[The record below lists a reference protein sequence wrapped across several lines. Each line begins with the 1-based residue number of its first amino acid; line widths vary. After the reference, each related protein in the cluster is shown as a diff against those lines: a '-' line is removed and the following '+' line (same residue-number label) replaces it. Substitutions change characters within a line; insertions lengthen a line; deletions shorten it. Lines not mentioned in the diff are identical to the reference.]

1 VSSAAQ
7 TPGSDDDTPRPPGR
21 NQARAALA
29 VALLAIVGAGALLL
43 AGRGAPV
50 AAGAATDATTLQPGA
65 ATATTPAPS
74 TTPAAISPAAT
85 AGTVTPVVV
94 AVAAP
99 TSGGTPAPA
108 TPDKPADEKL
118 EPGLTF
124 GVTSAAGGAADLRT
138 ARLAALYVP
147 DQESASPFIAPG
159 PFTATWEGYITKDI
173 WEKTTFSAEGSGA
186 LTVTLNDKAVLTC
199 PGPDLAGPTGTIR
212 VDKGRTRLR
221 ITYTAPA
228 TGVAR
233 ARLFWETRDIPR
245 EPVPPTVFVHNVADK
260 PFKAALK
267 QHHGLAQLGAL
278 RCTKCHQSDASAAA
292 GGLPELATDAPD
304 LREAGGQF
312 NAAWMARW
320 IADPQAV
327 RPGAAM
333 PRLLH
338 GADAPQAAA
347 DIAAFLATLGK
358 AADFTASD
366 EQRIAGGYTFT
377 KLGCVACHAP
387 AGDTPAHIS
396 LAGVKAKWQP
406 AALAEF
412 LKQPNKHYAWIR
424 MPTFGFTD
432 DEAKQLAAFVLA
444 RADKDAEK
452 DGKTLAGDA
461 ARGKALVASS
471 GCAGCH
477 QLGDG
482 FAAPPAPKLADLA
495 GKTAGGCLATGGD
508 EVARGKAPEF
518 TLSGPDISGLRAI
531 LATDLAALK
540 RRSLPEFAERRFAAL
555 RCIACHTRDNA
566 EALLTDYKPEADKIL
581 ADLPPKPD
589 AANTDGATGAFE
601 QPRPLLTFIGD
612 KLRPEWA
619 AKFIAGELK
628 WRPRPWLQMRM
639 PAFPAAADLLAQGFS
654 LEHGLP
660 PVTPADPVVSDPP
673 ASFGKDLTGPN
684 GGFNCSGC
692 HGIGSAAPTAVF
704 EAPGVNL
711 GYATQRLQ
719 KDYYHR
725 WLRAPLRFDP
735 LTRMPQF
742 STDGT
747 TPIANILDGKA
758 KDQFESIWG
767 YLVEVAKGTDYVH

>member
-1 VSSAAQ
+1 HATSATSQAPGT
-7 TPGSDDDTPRPPGR
+7 TP
-21 NQARAALA
+21 
-29 VALLAIVGAGALLL
+29 
-43 AGRGAPV
+43 
-50 AAGAATDATTLQPGA
+50 
-65 ATATTPAPS
+65 ATATTTAASGTPVAITPPPAPS
-74 TTPAAISPAAT
+74 
-85 AGTVTPVVV
+85 
-94 AVAAP
+94 
-99 TSGGTPAPA
+99 GTPAPA
-108 TPDKPADEKL
+108 TSDKPADEKL

-124 GVTSAAGGAADLRT
+124 GVTSAAGGATDLRS

-147 DQESASPFIAPG
+147 DQESASPFVAPG
-159 PFTATWEGYITKDI
+159 PFTATWEGYISKDI

-186 LTVTLNDKAVLTC
+186 LTLTLNDKAVLTC
-199 PGPDLAGPTGTIR
+199 PGPDLAGPTGTIK
-212 VDKGRTRLR
+212 VDKGRTRVR

-312 NAAWMARW
+312 NVAWMARW
-320 IADPQAV
+320 IADPQAL

-358 AADFTASD
+358 AADFAAGD
-366 EQRIAGGYTFT
+366 EQRIAGGYIFT

-424 MPTFGFTD
+424 MPNFGFTD
-432 DEAKQLAAFVLA
+432 DEAKQLAAFVLS
-444 RADKDAEK
+444 RADQDAGKDAK
-452 DGKTLAGDA
+452 VLAGDA

-477 QLGDG
+477 QLGEG
-482 FAAPPAPKLADLA
+482 FAAPAAPKLAELM
-495 GKTAGGCLATGGD
+495 GKTAAGCLATGGD
-508 EVARGKAPEF
+508 DAARGKAPEF

-540 RRSLPEFAERRFAAL
+540 RRCLPEFAERRFAAL
-555 RCIACHTRDNA
+555 RCAACHTRDTN
-566 EALLTDYKPEADKIL
+566 EALLTDYKPAADKIL

-619 AKFIAGELK
+619 AKFIAGELTY
-628 WRPRPWLQMRM
+628 RPRPWLQMRM

-654 LEHGLP
+654 LQHGLP
-660 PVTPADPVVSDPP
+660 PVTPADPVVTEPP
-673 ASFGKDLTGPN
+673 ATFGKDLVSPT
-684 GGFNCSGC
+684 GGFNCAAC
-692 HGIGSAAPTAVF
+692 HGIGTAPPTAVF
-704 EAPGVNL
+704 EAPGINL

-742 STDGT
+742 SPDGT
-747 TPIANILDGKA
+747 TPITTILDGKA

-767 YLVEVAKGTDYVH
+767 YLVEVAKGTDFVH